1 MLRTI
6 EVGTS
11 AFVQGTF
18 VSMLPDGRM
27 KIRVFDR
34 FYAGMPMPAFTQ
46 PNRPETKK
54 GRAKAPS
61 LFIVR

>member
-6 EVGTS
+6 EVGAS

-27 KIRVFDR
+27 KVRVFDR